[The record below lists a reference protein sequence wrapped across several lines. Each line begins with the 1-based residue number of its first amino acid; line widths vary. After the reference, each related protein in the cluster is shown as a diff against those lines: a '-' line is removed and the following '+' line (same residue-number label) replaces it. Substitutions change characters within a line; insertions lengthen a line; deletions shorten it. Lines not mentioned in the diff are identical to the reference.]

1 MLSLGK
7 KLSLFIIALL
17 LVVAGV
23 IIAVNSVAYQKGM
36 LRQLLTREL
45 PSLSKDILARI
56 DDKIMEPSRGI
67 NLTVRSPLLQSWV
80 REGEPEGRLDEI
92 YGLLE
97 NIVSTYNTLGA
108 NFVSAGTGQYTDL
121 LNGRRNWSYRVT
133 EAGDPWFF
141 DFRDSGAPIN
151 IVVYVNDPV
160 WGTKAFIN
168 RRVEVDNVFAGLL
181 SCSIDIEDFAR
192 QLGGMTIGTH
202 GRTFLADD
210 RGVIRLHSDTAQL
223 NRPLAEVYP
232 AYAGIWPELSRGD
245 SFQGS
250 FVEDGDTRYVISGRI
265 PVLGWYLVTEASE
278 AEFMHEVRRLT
289 LVSIG
294 ISLVLA
300 VLGGLIGVY
309 VVRGMVR
316 PLRLTAEY
324 ATAVSRGELERELNV
339 RRRDE
344 IGVLAQAL
352 RDMVAALRS
361 KIRDAEAHGEQMRAQ
376 MELAEKARRE
386 GDILRGKADAMLE
399 TSRRGA
405 EEAADISHSLG
416 QASQRLGEENSRVAE
431 GARQQYE
438 HMRQTAEAVNSMVDS
453 FRNIMSS
460 TDTAVRSL
468 ENASRKADEG
478 ERRVTDVISANER
491 VNELAGKMHQS
502 MNELNG
508 QTESI
513 SRILDTI
520 TDIADQ
526 TNLLALNAA
535 IEAAR
540 AGEAGKGFA
549 VVADEVRKLA
559 EKTMQATKSVGQA
572 IQDIQRGAAESDR
585 LIGKSVEYVR
595 ASTELAGKAGE
606 ALQRIEQ
613 MVLTTADQ
621 VRAIAAASEE
631 QSATAEEV
639 NRHTGDVSRI
649 AEEVAHAMEVATAS
663 MGNLSSQVDALQR
676 VMAELREDGRA

>member
-1 MLSLGK
+1 MNDRYLDEAVAVTVSGKRVPILTHTCKGFIERFCGLMLKREVPEACGLYFPGCRS
-7 KLSLFIIALL
+7 IHTCMMRVPID
-17 LVVAGV
+17 VV
-23 IIAVNSVAYQKGM
+23 
-36 LRQLLTREL
+36 
-45 PSLSKDILARI
+45 
-56 DDKIMEPSRGI
+56 
-67 NLTVRSPLLQSWV
+67 WV

-559 EKTMQATKSVGQA
+559 EKTMHATKDVSSAIEQVQRATVDNIAAMREVYQA
-572 IQDIQRGAAESDR
+572 
-585 LIGKSVEYVR
+585 VR
-595 ASTELAGKAGE
+595 KATELAGDSGE
-606 ALQRIEQ
+606 ALRSIVE
-613 MVLTTADQ
+613 LSSENSGQ
-621 VRAIAAASEE
+621 VRDIAHTVTALVESSDAIRDSLEN
-631 QSATAEEV
+631 V
-639 NRHTGDVSRI
+639 NRI
-649 AEEVAHAMEVATAS
+649 AQDTIDGMRESSGIVDGLIGQTAR
-663 MGNLSSQVDALQR
+663 LDALIR
-676 VMAELREDGRA
+676 ELKRG

>member
-80 REGEPEGRLDEI
+80 

-121 LNGRRNWSYRVT
+121 LTGRRNWSYRVT

-168 RRVEVDNVFAGLL
+168 RRVEVDDVFAGLL

-223 NRPLAEVYP
+223 NRPLAEAYP

-559 EKTMQATKSVGQA
+559 EKTMHATKDVSSAIEQVQRATVDNIAAMREVYQA
-572 IQDIQRGAAESDR
+572 
-585 LIGKSVEYVR
+585 VR
-595 ASTELAGKAGE
+595 KATELAGDSGE
-606 ALQRIEQ
+606 ALRSIVE
-613 MVLTTADQ
+613 LSSENSGQ
-621 VRAIAAASEE
+621 VRDIAHTVTALVESSDAIRDSLEN
-631 QSATAEEV
+631 V
-639 NRHTGDVSRI
+639 NRI
-649 AEEVAHAMEVATAS
+649 AQDTIDGMRESSGIVDGLIGQTAR
-663 MGNLSSQVDALQR
+663 LDALIR
-676 VMAELREDGRA
+676 ELKRG

>member
-67 NLTVRSPLLQSWV
+67 SLTVRSPLLQSWV

-399 TSRRGA
+399 TSRRG
-405 EEAADISHSLG
+405 G
-416 QASQRLGEENSRVAE
+416 
-431 GARQQYE
+431 
-438 HMRQTAEAVNSMVDS
+438 
-453 FRNIMSS
+453 
-460 TDTAVRSL
+460 
-468 ENASRKADEG
+468 
-478 ERRVTDVISANER
+478 
-491 VNELAGKMHQS
+491 
-502 MNELNG
+502 
-508 QTESI
+508 
-513 SRILDTI
+513 
-520 TDIADQ
+520 
-526 TNLLALNAA
+526 
-535 IEAAR
+535 
-540 AGEAGKGFA
+540 
-549 VVADEVRKLA
+549 
-559 EKTMQATKSVGQA
+559 
-572 IQDIQRGAAESDR
+572 
-585 LIGKSVEYVR
+585 
-595 ASTELAGKAGE
+595 
-606 ALQRIEQ
+606 
-613 MVLTTADQ
+613 
-621 VRAIAAASEE
+621 
-631 QSATAEEV
+631 
-639 NRHTGDVSRI
+639 
-649 AEEVAHAMEVATAS
+649 
-663 MGNLSSQVDALQR
+663 
-676 VMAELREDGRA
+676 GR

>member
-67 NLTVRSPLLQSWV
+67 SLTVRSPLLQSWV

-559 EKTMQATKSVGQA
+559 EKTMHATKDVSSAIEQVERATVDNIAATRGVYQA
-572 IQDIQRGAAESDR
+572 
-585 LIGKSVEYVR
+585 VR
-595 ASTELAGKAGE
+595 KATELAGDSGE
-606 ALQRIEQ
+606 ALRSIVE
-613 MVLTTADQ
+613 LSSENSGQ
-621 VRAIAAASEE
+621 VRDIAHTVTALVESSDAIRDSLEN
-631 QSATAEEV
+631 V
-639 NRHTGDVSRI
+639 NRI
-649 AEEVAHAMEVATAS
+649 AQDTIDGMRESSGIVDGLIGQTAR
-663 MGNLSSQVDALQR
+663 LDALIR
-676 VMAELREDGRA
+676 ELKRG

>member
-1 MLSLGK
+1 
-7 KLSLFIIALL
+7 
-17 LVVAGV
+17 
-23 IIAVNSVAYQKGM
+23 
-36 LRQLLTREL
+36 
-45 PSLSKDILARI
+45 
-56 DDKIMEPSRGI
+56 
-67 NLTVRSPLLQSWV
+67 
-80 REGEPEGRLDEI
+80 
-92 YGLLE
+92 
-97 NIVSTYNTLGA
+97 
-108 NFVSAGTGQYTDL
+108 
-121 LNGRRNWSYRVT
+121 
-133 EAGDPWFF
+133 
-141 DFRDSGAPIN
+141 
-151 IVVYVNDPV
+151 
-160 WGTKAFIN
+160 
-168 RRVEVDNVFAGLL
+168 
-181 SCSIDIEDFAR
+181 
-192 QLGGMTIGTH
+192 
-202 GRTFLADD
+202 
-210 RGVIRLHSDTAQL
+210 
-223 NRPLAEVYP
+223 
-232 AYAGIWPELSRGD
+232 
-245 SFQGS
+245 
-250 FVEDGDTRYVISGRI
+250 
-265 PVLGWYLVTEASE
+265 
-278 AEFMHEVRRLT
+278 
-289 LVSIG
+289 
-294 ISLVLA
+294 
-300 VLGGLIGVY
+300 
-309 VVRGMVR
+309 MVR

-559 EKTMQATKSVGQA
+559 EKTMHATKDVSSAIEQVQRATVDNIAAMREVYQA
-572 IQDIQRGAAESDR
+572 
-585 LIGKSVEYVR
+585 VR
-595 ASTELAGKAGE
+595 KATELAGDSGE
-606 ALQRIEQ
+606 ALRSIVE
-613 MVLTTADQ
+613 LSSENSGQ
-621 VRAIAAASEE
+621 VRDIAHTVTALVESSDAIRDSLEN
-631 QSATAEEV
+631 V
-639 NRHTGDVSRI
+639 NRI
-649 AEEVAHAMEVATAS
+649 AQDTIDGMRESSGIVDGLIGQTAR
-663 MGNLSSQVDALQR
+663 LDALIR
-676 VMAELREDGRA
+676 ELKRG

>member
-210 RGVIRLHSDTAQL
+210 RGVIRLHSDTTQL

-559 EKTMQATKSVGQA
+559 EKTMHATKDVSSAIEQVQRATVDNIAAMREVYQA
-572 IQDIQRGAAESDR
+572 
-585 LIGKSVEYVR
+585 VR
-595 ASTELAGKAGE
+595 KATELAGDSGE
-606 ALQRIEQ
+606 ALRSIVE
-613 MVLTTADQ
+613 LSSENSGQ
-621 VRAIAAASEE
+621 VRDIAHTVTALVESSDAIRDSLEN
-631 QSATAEEV
+631 V
-639 NRHTGDVSRI
+639 NRI
-649 AEEVAHAMEVATAS
+649 AQDTIDGMRESSGIVDGLIGQTAR
-663 MGNLSSQVDALQR
+663 LDALIR
-676 VMAELREDGRA
+676 ELKRG